1 MRNTGRRVADEVAQ
15 LYNHQLCGTSARP
28 VRSRKGF
35 ERITLKPGETRTV
48 RLTFIPADL
57 SYWTAATR
65 GWVQDET
72 TFEVY
77 AGNSSQASL
86 KTTFE
91 VRNR

>member
-1 MRNTGRRVADEVAQ
+1 VEFRHRPHTIPLRNGRRRANQREVFVSH
-15 LYNHQLCGTSARP
+15 Y
-28 VRSRKGF
+28 
-35 ERITLKPGETRTV
+35 PGEVRTV
-48 RLTFIPADL
+48 RLTPADL

-65 GWVQDET
+65 GWVQDEI